1 MQPINGTPRSSG
13 CVVLEG
19 DGESITGRRGAD
31 GTTVLERSMIGVRGV
46 ACALVLCADSGAL
59 VASADA
65 NRRCGAECMGR
76 ISGQIRDCRELAPD
90 RAPPYP
96 KCLSAIGPQFD
107 ACLTT
112 CTRAADSPNS
122 AAVVVVGF
130 AILEFSP
137 GAAPPNSTHTVPIE
151 PKIAQNHVLSISSS
165 AANEPKKVGPITVT
179 LDGAKVLSLSGSEA
193 KIAVEKTLWI
203 DAGSH
208 LIEVRSGTQA
218 NGTLVLI
225 LSNRSVFAPDPP

>member
-19 DGESITGRRGAD
+19 DGESIAGRRGAN
-31 GTTVLERSMIGVRGV
+31 GTTVLERTMIGVRGAV
-46 ACALVLCADSGAL
+46 CALVLCAVSGAL
-59 VASADA
+59 VANADA
-65 NRRCGAECMGR
+65 NRWCGAECMGR

-96 KCLSAIGPQFD
+96 QCLSAIGPQFD

-112 CTRAADSPNS
+112 CTRATDSPIS

-151 PKIAQNHVLSISSS
+151 PKIEQNYILSISSN
-165 AANEPKKVGPITVT
+165 AANEPKQVGPITVT
-179 LDGAKVLSLSGSEA
+179 LDGAEVLRLSDGDT
-193 KIAVEKTLWI
+193 KIAVENTLWI

-208 LIEVRSGTQA
+208 LIEVRSGKQA
-218 NGTLVLI
+218 NGTLMLI
-225 LSNRSVFAPDPP
+225 LSDRSFVAPDRP